1 MIQKSEVHN
10 MTQRKKFTP
19 EFKAQVA
26 LEIISGVKSAADA
39 CRQYELK
46 SSVVSEWKTTLI
58 ANAAKIFNNSSDK
71 SQEQERIAE
80 LERLVGR
87 QAMEIEILKKT
98 SSILRFH
105 QRGSGI

>member
-1 MIQKSEVHN
+1 
-10 MTQRKKFTP
+10 MTHRKKFTP

-26 LEIISGVKSAADA
+26 LEIISGVKSAADC
-39 CRQYELK
+39 CREYELK
-46 SSVVSEWKTTLI
+46 SSVVSDWKATLI
-58 ANAAKIFNNSSDK
+58 ANAAKVFNNSAEK

-87 QAMEIEILKKT
+87 QAMELELLKKA

-105 QRGSGI
+105 HKGSRI